1 MTFNYAQEKINFPRA
16 SKNWM
21 NEWIQ
26 VNLKDTQI
34 QIDQIQI
41 DQIASE
47 ISPMGGRE
55 GFSEAILIVS
65 F

>member
-1 MTFNYAQEKINFPRA
+1 MTCNYAQEKSIVPEYPN
-16 SKNWM
+16 NWM

-26 VNLKDTQI
+26 VNLKVTQI

>member
-1 MTFNYAQEKINFPRA
+1 
-16 SKNWM
+16 M
-21 NEWIQ
+21 NEWMQ
-26 VNLKDTQI
+26 VNLKVTQI